1 MKDEEIDFFNEIDTY
16 SIELINNFNKLC
28 DRAKQYILS
37 FLLNAPSEFMEV
49 HIEQVLYDLCYSDVF
64 DKNLTPIEQIF
75 GVVFVMYLSSNSFI
89 ESNNLI
95 VKCTEYSV
103 KGKLIISAAI
113 LEATQSQAEI
123 KYNDKSYRADF
134 VVDFSRLNTK
144 GNIMFPEINNLKY
157 VIEIDG
163 FNYHSKKEQM
173 NYDYER
179 ENNLKELGYTV
190 IRFTGSQVYN
200 KPYTCVKKIFD
211 IIKNDVKCELNKKQG
226 E

>member
-1 MKDEEIDFFNEIDTY
+1 MEKFVDLLNEVDSDSVYLIDCFN
-16 SIELINNFNKLC
+16 SLC
-28 DRAKQYILS
+28 DRAKEYIVS
-37 FLLNAPSEFMEV
+37 FILNAHIRYENL
-49 HIEQVLYDLCYSDVF
+49 HIEQILYELGDSDVF
-64 DKNLTPIEQIF
+64 NKDLTPIEQIF

-89 ESNNLI
+89 ENNNLI
-95 VKCTEYSV
+95 VKCTEYYND
-103 KGKLIISAAI
+103 GYMIISAAI
-113 LEATQSQAEI
+113 LEILKSQVEI

-144 GNIMFPEINNLKY
+144 GNVMFPEINNLKY

-200 KPYTCVKKIFD
+200 KPYTCAKKLFD
-211 IIKNDVKCELNKKQG
+211 IIKNDVKCELDRNK